1 MALKNE
7 RPVDWITAPEA
18 RLVKDAVLEMIS
30 SGGGP
35 AFATHFYDRLFFY
48 APQTREWFPV
58 DLAELHRKLIS
69 SLRILIGNLP
79 DWDLMRETVEY
90 LTRVHARL
98 NLKPVHFDLFY
109 QCMLEAMETVR
120 GAPIDDKTRVPLR
133 RAIERIGQAMMAAA

>member
-1 MALKNE
+1 MALKDE

-18 RLVKDAVLEMIS
+18 RLVKEIVLDMIS

-35 AFATHFYDRLFFY
+35 AFAALFYERLFFY
-48 APQTREWFPV
+48 APQVRDWFPA
-58 DLAELHRKLIS
+58 DLAEQNRKLIS

-79 DWDLMRETVEY
+79 DWELMRETVEY

-109 QCMLEAMETVR
+109 QCMLEALESVR
-120 GAPIDDKTRVPLR
+120 GSPLDDKARVPLR
-133 RAIERIGQAMMAAA
+133 RAVARIGAAMMAAH